1 MTLPRTIY
9 FSEPVFLSTSKS
21 YDDEEFRLHDLIAG
35 RHREVIDLIAGSR
48 NEVIDLIAG
57 SRSNEVIDLV
67 AGRHQEVIGLRLNG
81 VTYGKSV
88 DHQLYEDKPSSSDS
102 DYFSY
107 SAQDLSARTA
117 GENFSINFP
126 DSVSYFLFLVQINHK
141 FVFGPC
147 TVL

>member
-1 MTLPRTIY
+1 
-9 FSEPVFLSTSKS
+9 
-21 YDDEEFRLHDLIAG
+21 
-35 RHREVIDLIAGSR
+35 
-48 NEVIDLIAG
+48 VIDLIAG
-57 SRSNEVIDLV
+57 SRSNEVIDLIAGSRSHEVIDLV
-67 AGRHQEVIGLRLNG
+67 AGRHHEVIGLRLNG
-81 VTYGKSV
+81 VTFGKSV

-126 DSVSYFLFLVQINHK
+126 DRVSYFLFLVQINHK

-147 TVL
+147 IVEYCILTHCRFTVYCLKGQ

>member
-1 MTLPRTIY
+1 M
-9 FSEPVFLSTSKS
+9 
-21 YDDEEFRLHDLIAG
+21 
-35 RHREVIDLIAGSR
+35 IDLITGSR

-57 SRSNEVIDLV
+57 SRSNEVIDLI
-67 AGRHQEVIGLRLNG
+67 AGSRSNEVIGLRLNG

-117 GENFSINFP
+117 GENFSFNFSE
-126 DSVSYFLFLVQINHK
+126 SVSYFLFLVQINRK
-141 FVFGPC
+141 FVFGSC
-147 TVL
+147 IVEYCILTHCRFTVYCLKGQ